1 LKHLLFTALSSALLL
16 HSTAALACSYDERCD
31 VQVTRG
37 EIPCVTIS
45 ADADGCNIVATLTCP
60 RRDAPALTL
69 DSGQTLVF
77 EQLTEQYISGG
88 YVPPETPT
96 TRTITWSR
104 GEEQGEVALLLT
116 DIPYEENPCDGCY
129 CATSSRTPAAPL
141 GALLPLLL
149 GALTWRRARKN

>member
-60 RRDAPALTL
+60 RRDAPTLTL
-69 DSGQTLVF
+69 DNGQTIVF
-77 EQLTEQYISGG
+77 EQLTEERFFIDYLEG
-88 YVPPETPT
+88 T
-96 TRTITWSR
+96 TERRALTWSR